1 IFLISMNEQVIVCAG
16 GDFRNFLAE
25 NIPIGIPSLYQE
37 PKKQRGLPFGNP
49 LIIWRKRRDS
59 NSGTL
64 SGRRF
69 SRPKKNKEKSV

>member
-1 IFLISMNEQVIVCAG
+1 ASDEEPEVPLMTDNLIRIKIYQLVYQVYTK
-16 GDFRNFLAE
+16 
-25 NIPIGIPSLYQE
+25 SQ
-37 PKKQRGLPFGNP
+37 KTKGLPFGNP

-69 SRPKKNKEKSV
+69 SRPKKNK